1 MGGLSTLALIC
12 TLAVQGP
19 RISTSLISSV
29 SEVRAG
35 DAFYAIVR
43 MDIERAWHVY
53 WTNPGD
59 TGIATS
65 IEWQLPKG
73 FSVQSVQFPTPMK
86 FVSSEGV
93 SYGHEGQ
100 LLILARIKTPLGA
113 QGKVRL
119 AANLDWLACI
129 EACIP
134 GRAQV
139 STEVSMGPLTVLK
152 PNVLELLD
160 KAWRSIP
167 SYPSFSVQASRQAS
181 SYRLGA
187 TRKADQAYFFADDP
201 EVISAGAAQP
211 FTRTEDGFELML
223 QPSTY
228 GKKKPVRLKGVLV
241 VENSGSAPHAY
252 RVDTL
257 IKKSEGESK

>member
-1 MGGLSTLALIC
+1 MGGLSALALMC
-12 TLAVQGP
+12 TLAAQGP
-19 RISTSLISSV
+19 RISTSLISTV
-29 SEVRAG
+29 SDVRPG
-35 DAFYAIVR
+35 DTFYAIVR

-53 WTNPGD
+53 WINPGD

-73 FSVQSVQFPTPMK
+73 FTVQNVQFPTPKK
-86 FVSSEGV
+86 FVTSESV
-93 SYGHEGQ
+93 SYGHEGEV
-100 LLILARIKTPLGA
+100 LIVARIKAPLGA

-139 STEVSMGPLTVLK
+139 STEINIGTLTVLK
-152 PNVLELLD
+152 PNALELLHQ
-160 KAWRSIP
+160 ASRSAP
-167 SYPSFSVQASRQAS
+167 GYPSFSVQASRQGGA
-181 SYRLGA
+181 YRLGVA
-187 TRKADQAYFFADDP
+187 RPAEQAYFFADDP
-201 EVISAGAAQP
+201 EVISAGAAQS
-211 FTRTEDGFELML
+211 FTRTDEGFELSL

-241 VENSGSAPHAY
+241 VESPGSAKQAY
-252 RVDTL
+252 RIDTL
-257 IKKSEGESK
+257 IKTSEGESK